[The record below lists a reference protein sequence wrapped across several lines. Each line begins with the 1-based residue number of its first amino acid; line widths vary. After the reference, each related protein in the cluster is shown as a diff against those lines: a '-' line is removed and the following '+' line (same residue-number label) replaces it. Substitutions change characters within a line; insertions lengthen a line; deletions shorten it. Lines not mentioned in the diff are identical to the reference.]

1 MIKDHMG
8 RKWCLGAIRRSEARR
23 GKAYDIVVFARP
35 DLLWLRRVKPWCA
48 YDSAHVLFSC
58 PVLGCDMFW
67 ASPRQHAQSLLS
79 QADMHRDCGE
89 SCDHG
94 SCCCSYSEALFNYA
108 KSRAAESRSPG
119 LGELGWYWPPPLTFY
134 FDRALGVHI
143 ERGSMYQAVRSYH
156 EMRQLACDSRGV
168 RVHLFGNTTA
178 EECYASIN
186 RRGEGHGV
194 SRGSKDRDVHQVFST
209 RGPNK
214 VSENTAS
221 IFGGWDVS

>member
-1 MIKDHMG
+1 MIKDHLG
-8 RKWCLGAIRRSEARR
+8 RNWCLGAIRRSEARR

-48 YDSAHVLFSC
+48 YDSAHSLFSC
-58 PVLGCDMFW
+58 PKPGCDMFW
-67 ASPRQHAQSLLS
+67 ASPRQHAPSLLS
-79 QADMHRDCGE
+79 QADMHRDCKK

-108 KSRAAESRSPG
+108 KSRAAVRLMDATSGGPA
-119 LGELGWYWPPPLTFY
+119 LGELSWYWPPPLEFS

-143 ERGSMYQAVRSYH
+143 ERGSMYKAVASYH

-168 RVHLFGNTTA
+168 RVHLFGNATA

-186 RRGEGHGV
+186 RWGEGHGK
-194 SRGSKDRDVHQVFST
+194 STGFKHRGVHQALT
-209 RGPNK
+209 
-214 VSENTAS
+214 
-221 IFGGWDVS
+221 I